1 MKAFWKIPTLLL
13 AILMLAL
20 PLASC
25 RGPDLRDEA
34 KTTEGGNSPQ
44 TLDEPIVLCNAKESF
59 YRVVRPKT
67 TLAPIND
74 SASLVLSYPA
84 DHGAS
89 KLILRWSTDEGAPTD
104 AEILIG
110 FTNRPESLEVLN
122 DLGPDD
128 YGIVHKNGKIVVIA
142 HTPERLIEATN
153 YLCENLLTIRTNE
166 SGQKEMV
173 YLGDYI
179 FRSTN
184 DKFLFTKDNPLSA
197 YTIVYKKDSA
207 EYAEIAGRLQTA
219 IKEAYNLTLPVV
231 DDSAAEKECEILIG
245 NVNRALAKKHL
256 ENNPD
261 FSIFFTV
268 TAVEG
273 KKLLMGAGSLGIIEH
288 MINTFCSTYIK
299 PIYSNNIVI
308 SSETLQISKPFT
320 FADTTELAEGANLRV
335 MSFNIL
341 CELWNELAGIPGRE
355 LPVIAPIFTYKP
367 DILGLQEVSDGW
379 YKALDPLLGP
389 TYAIVDSKTQLYK
402 TNFSPLAYNTETLK
416 LLEHGVLDLKVG
428 GNGLR
433 VVSWGYFERKS
444 DGARFLA
451 MNTHWNVSADAAERT
466 AQSKEMAEFVVTMK
480 AKYNCPVITTG
491 DYNTRAS
498 DTQFELYVSTSGLR
512 DACLN
517 AKVANRMIKTTHTLF
532 SESTRGEGEAIDH
545 IFASSEVELLYYNV
559 LIDPCLAPSSDH
571 YPIYADVK
579 LSK

>member
-1 MKAFWKIPTLLL
+1 MKAFWKFLTLLL
-13 AILMLAL
+13 AFLMLAL

-25 RGPDLRDEA
+25 KDQGAQDEA
-34 KTTEGGNSPQ
+34 KTTEGGNAPQ
-44 TLDEPIVLCNAKESF
+44 MLDEPIVLCNAKESF

-67 TLAPIND
+67 TMAPIND

-84 DHGAS
+84 DHDAS
-89 KLILRWSTDEGAPTD
+89 KLILRWSTDESEPTD

-110 FTNRPESLEVLN
+110 FTKRPESLEVLN
-122 DLGPDD
+122 DLGLDD
-128 YGIVHKNGKIVVIA
+128 YAIVHKNGKIVVIA

-153 YLCENLLTIRTNE
+153 YLCENLLSIRTNE

-173 YLGDYI
+173 YLGDYV

-184 DKFLFTKDNPLSA
+184 DKFLFTKENPLSA
-197 YTIVYKKDSA
+197 YTIVYKKDSTD
-207 EYAEIAGRLQTA
+207 YQNIAARLQTA
-219 IKEAYNLTLPVV
+219 IKEAYGLTLPVT

-245 NVNRALAKKHL
+245 DVNRALAKKYM

-273 KKLLMGAGSLGIIEH
+273 KKLFLGAGSLGVSEH

-308 SSETLQISKPFT
+308 SSETLEVGKPFT
-320 FADTTELAEGANLRV
+320 FADTTELAQGANLRV

-341 CELWNELAGIPGRE
+341 CELWNKLAVIPGRE

-367 DILGLQEVSDGW
+367 DILGLQEVSDAW
-379 YKALDPLLGP
+379 YEALDPLLGP
-389 TYAIVDSKTQLYK
+389 TYAIVDKKTARNG

-416 LLEHGVLDLKVG
+416 LLEHGVLNLKVG

-451 MNTHWNVSADAAERT
+451 MNTHWNVNADAAERT
-466 AQSKEMAEFVVTMK
+466 AQSKEMADFVVTMK

-532 SESTRGEGEAIDH
+532 SEQTRGAGEAIDH